1 MDLKG
6 QFFFLWNSCCSENLR
21 TRILFSCAERLLTS
35 LFLLLMLIVE
45 IEDDNEEDDIE
56 FVGADVVE
64 LVMLLL

>member
-1 MDLKG
+1 
-6 QFFFLWNSCCSENLR
+6 
-21 TRILFSCAERLLTS
+21 
-35 LFLLLMLIVE
+35 MLIVE